1 MIGEEL
7 YLVSDRGIASCLN
20 GRTGE
25 IHWRERLGGEYSTSP
40 VYADGKIFVLNEEGK
55 TTIFKPGKVFNKVG
69 TNQLPGRTLA
79 SIAVHSRAIY
89 LRTNGETDGH
99 LYRIEKAGS

>member
-1 MIGEEL
+1 M
-7 YLVSDRGIASCLN
+7 SQWS
-20 GRTGE
+20 
-25 IHWRERLGGEYSTSP
+25 HWRNPLE
-40 VYADGKIFVLNEEGK
+40 GKAWGSILHLTCVCRWKNFVLNEEGK